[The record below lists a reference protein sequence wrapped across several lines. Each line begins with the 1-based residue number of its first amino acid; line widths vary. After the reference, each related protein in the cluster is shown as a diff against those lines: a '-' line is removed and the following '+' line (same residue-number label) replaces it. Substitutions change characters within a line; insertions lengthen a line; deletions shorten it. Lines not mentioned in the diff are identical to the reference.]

1 MSDLV
6 GTNRTYKIN
15 GLYKNESG
23 VAIMLALIMLL
34 VMSILA
40 ITVSFSSNTDF
51 QAMSNFKRGQ
61 ESFLAAERCIGEGRN
76 RFEVI
81 GIEILFFLLQNKGTV
96 NLSQGGVGNLLIL
109 DETLD
114 NGAVCRSGFRDLNS
128 SNGPAELIE
137 IPPITKTIQRPLKN
151 TSMPSSASG
160 GAGLVPD
167 TFVVTGKD
175 SRDKDKDDTND
186 SINTGTEIAVGFE
199 TFIPGNANQMYSQ

>member
-6 GTNRTYKIN
+6 GTNRTSKIN
-15 GLYKNESG
+15 SLYKNESG

-128 SNGPAELIE
+128 SSGPAELIE

-160 GAGLVPD
+160 GAGLVPV